1 VRETT
6 LGHQQPLAASSFRR
20 PALAFNSRSG
30 PAIKSEM
37 LMSAFWFHR
46 DCWGILICY
55 HCGGGIFMGWSNIKQ
70 QALKILGDGAEV
82 PDLPDSVDK
91 AMDNWDKAYVAFKA
105 ARDDC
110 EKALLETDNANSAH
124 MNALQQFRARIEK
137 NNFKLDD
144 KKDAKKIQQ
153 VQKLLTAAI
162 DEGIK
167 SDKTNDKAID
177 ELERHL
183 VQLGKYKQSSS
194 SL

>member
-1 VRETT
+1 
-6 LGHQQPLAASSFRR
+6 
-20 PALAFNSRSG
+20 
-30 PAIKSEM
+30 
-37 LMSAFWFHR
+37 
-46 DCWGILICY
+46 
-55 HCGGGIFMGWSNIKQ
+55 MGWSSLKQ

-82 PDLPDSVDK
+82 PDLPDSVEK
-91 AMDNWDKAYVAFKA
+91 AIGNWDKAYVAFKA

-124 MNALQQFRARIEK
+124 MNALQQFRARLEK

-153 VQKLLTAAI
+153 VQKFLTAAI

-167 SDKTNDKAID
+167 SDKTTDKTID